1 MELTP
6 YQRYYQKNREALL
19 LKQKEKYDPDAK
31 KEYYTA
37 HAKEIKEKMKLLYV
51 RRKEEQHKK
60 ALEKCLETADDPLK
74 TTIRQ
79 LLLNDYKTMKPSAI
93 RAIESLS
100 QRK

>member
-1 MELTP
+1 
-6 YQRYYQKNREALL
+6 

-31 KEYYTA
+31 KEYYKA

-74 TTIRQ
+74 ITIRQ
-79 LLLNDYKTMKPSAI
+79 LLLNDYKTLQPSAI
-93 RAIESLS
+93 RAIESLA